1 MTVTEHIYYLPL
13 TKSVI
18 LSCGTA
24 ALCLI
29 LIAFRAIIV
38 SDSVIE
44 RLIITGILIATA
56 HIAGTVYSSL

>member
-1 MTVTEHIYYLPL
+1 MSVTEHIYYLPL

-18 LSCGTA
+18 LTCGTA
-24 ALCLI
+24 VLCLI

-44 RLIITGILIATA
+44 RLIITGVLIATA
-56 HIAGTVYSSL
+56 HIAGMVCTSL